1 MYLINTKTR
10 STVLKTTH
18 IITSIQAKSHLLP
31 VIALNPSITNE
42 ITKVEPL
49 N

>member
-1 MYLINTKTR
+1 MYLINTKAR
-10 STVLKTTH
+10 STVLKTH
-18 IITSIQAKSHLLP
+18 IITSMQTKSHLLP